1 MDFWDV
7 IEEMDFNG
15 VGHKEAGRWLVE
27 ESGLSLEQLN
37 NFEEVANSKVA
48 YLMRLLNDVTGV
60 SDDSFSDVCGQILAN
75 GREAYK
81 NATVEST
88 QEMIDNF
95 DYTES
100 FSYAFH
106 ALWAER
112 DDEKDIMKEYAKQE
126 RHIESIRQGFGG
138 GFETKLI
145 AAFDHA
151 DNGNKR
157 KLALGFPE
165 LFKYLVD

>member
-1 MDFWDV
+1 MDFWEV

-15 VGHKEAGRWLVE
+15 VGHEEAGRWLVE
-27 ESGLSLEQLN
+27 ESGLSAAQLE
-37 NFEEVANSKVA
+37 NFAKTANRKVA
-48 YLMRLLNDVTGV
+48 YIMRLLNGVTGV
-60 SDDSFSDVCGQILAN
+60 SDDGYSDVCWQILAN
-75 GREAYK
+75 GQEAYK

-88 QEMIDNF
+88 QEMIDNY

-100 FSYAFH
+100 FAYAFH
-106 ALWAER
+106 AV
-112 DDEKDIMKEYAKQE
+112 DDVVTEHKAALKYLKQE
-126 RHIESIRQGFGG
+126 RHLEEVRRGFGG

-151 DNGNKR
+151 DSNNKR

-165 LFKYLVD
+165 LFEHLVD

>member
-1 MDFWDV
+1 MDFWEV

-15 VGHKEAGRWLVE
+15 VGHEEAGRWLVE
-27 ESGLSLEQLN
+27 ESGLSIEQLET
-37 NFEEVANSKVA
+37 FHKTAVRKVA
-48 YLMRLLNDVTGV
+48 YIMRLLNGVTGV
-60 SDDSFSDVCGQILAN
+60 SDDGYSDVCWQILAN
-75 GREAYK
+75 GQEAYK

-88 QEMIDNF
+88 QRMIDNY

-100 FSYAFH
+100 FAYAFH
-106 ALWAER
+106 AV
-112 DDEKDIMKEYAKQE
+112 DDVVTEHKAALKYLKQE
-126 RHIESIRQGFGG
+126 RHLEEVRRGFGG

-151 DNGNKR
+151 DSNNKR

-165 LFKYLVD
+165 LFKHLVD

>member
-1 MDFWDV
+1 MDFWEV

-15 VGHKEAGRWLVE
+15 VGHEEAGRWLVE
-27 ESGLSLEQLN
+27 ESGLSIEQLET
-37 NFEEVANSKVA
+37 FHKTANRKVA
-48 YLMRLLNDVTGV
+48 YIMRLLNDVRA
-60 SDDSFSDVCGQILAN
+60 SDDSFSDVCWQILAN
-75 GREAYK
+75 GQEAYK

-88 QEMIDNF
+88 QEMIDNY

-100 FSYAFH
+100 FAYAFH
-106 ALWAER
+106 AV
-112 DDEKDIMKEYAKQE
+112 DDVVTEHKAALKYLKQE
-126 RHIESIRQGFGG
+126 RHLEEVRRGFGG

-151 DNGNKR
+151 DSNNKR

-165 LFKYLVD
+165 LFKHLVD

>member
-7 IEEMDFNG
+7 IEEMDFNS
-15 VGHKEAGRWLVE
+15 VGHEEAGRWLVE
-27 ESGLSLEQLN
+27 DSGLSIEQLKEIRN
-37 NFEEVANSKVA
+37 VANRKAS
-48 YLMRLLNDVTGV
+48 YMMRLLNNVTGV
-60 SDDSFSDVCGQILAN
+60 SDDAFSDVCWQILAN
-75 GREAYK
+75 GQEAYK

-88 QEMIDNF
+88 QEMIDNY

-100 FSYAFH
+100 FAYAFH
-106 ALWAER
+106 AV
-112 DDEKDIMKEYAKQE
+112 DDVVTEHKAALKYLKQE
-126 RHIESIRQGFGG
+126 RHLEEVRRGFGG

-151 DNGNKR
+151 DSNNKR

-165 LFKYLVD
+165 LFKHLVD